1 MLQLDTQ
8 SKRRLFETQAMKRVQ
23 HHAPLV
29 KEIAPYV
36 IRAVFDHADP
46 GTIFGH
52 QYRGKLTGSGWAN
65 FGGRRVWGGYNR
77 RLKQIELRE
86 GGRTGKALARFD
98 NNSSKSEV
106 ERQISKLARG
116 RRT

>member
-1 MLQLDTQ
+1 MLQLDTK
-8 SKRRLFETQAMKRVQ
+8 SKRRHFETQAMSRLE

-29 KEIAPYV
+29 KEIAPHV

-52 QYRGKLTGSGWAN
+52 RYAGRLTGSGWAS
-65 FGGRRVWGGYNR
+65 FGGLRVWGGYNR
-77 RLKQIELRE
+77 RVKQIELRE

-98 NNSSKSEV
+98 NDSSKSEV
-106 ERQISKLARG
+106 ERQINKLART
-116 RRT
+116 RRV